1 MVQAFTGNKIPDRN
15 CNEIFDFFTKKPESK
30 FSQKQKENLLNKD
43 INKQD
48 ASNKKRSPSGGK
60 LHPALNVNKLK

>member
-15 CNEIFDFFTKKPESK
+15 CNEIFDFFTKKPESRL
-30 FSQKQKENLLNKD
+30 SQKQKENMLNKD

-48 ASNKKRSPSGGK
+48 ASNKKRPPSGGR